1 MKKNP
6 SRCTAP
12 TPQSREVS
20 IPTPTGSMTE
30 TTQPLS
36 CTKGMHMKQG
46 DNEVLL
52 CQDCS
57 TPLYR
62 WFLSRIDWV
71 RILKQQ
77 RKERT

>member
-1 MKKNP
+1 MK
-6 SRCTAP
+6 
-12 TPQSREVS
+12 
-20 IPTPTGSMTE
+20 
-30 TTQPLS
+30 
-36 CTKGMHMKQG
+36 HG

-57 TPLYR
+57 TPLFR

-77 RKERT
+77 GETA

>member
-1 MKKNP
+1 
-6 SRCTAP
+6 
-12 TPQSREVS
+12 
-20 IPTPTGSMTE
+20 
-30 TTQPLS
+30 
-36 CTKGMHMKQG
+36 MKQG

>member
-1 MKKNP
+1 
-6 SRCTAP
+6 
-12 TPQSREVS
+12 
-20 IPTPTGSMTE
+20 
-30 TTQPLS
+30 
-36 CTKGMHMKQG
+36 MKQG

-57 TPLYR
+57 TPLFR

-77 RKERT
+77 GGIYENANEI